1 MNIVY
6 EKKTDKTLEEA
17 LVTLKANLQE
27 VNFGVLFELNFK
39 DKLAEKGLELADDY
53 FILEVCNPKE
63 AKKMLDKNI
72 QIGYVLPCK
81 MVVRTEGAN
90 TYIGMT
96 SAQALINLYEQP
108 ELMEFAKDIEDTLRG
123 AIEASI

>member
-6 EKKTDKTLEEA
+6 EQKTDKTLEEA
-17 LVTLKANLQE
+17 MAALKANLKE
-27 VNFGVLFELNFK
+27 VSFGVLFELNFK
-39 DKLAEKGLELADDY
+39 EKLAEKGLELDGDY
-53 FILEVCNPKE
+53 FILEVCNPKA
-63 AKKMLDKNI
+63 AKQMLDKNI

-81 MVVRTEGAN
+81 MVVRTDGNN

-108 ELMEFAKDIEDTLRG
+108 ELMDFAKDIEDTLRG
-123 AIEASI
+123 AIEASL